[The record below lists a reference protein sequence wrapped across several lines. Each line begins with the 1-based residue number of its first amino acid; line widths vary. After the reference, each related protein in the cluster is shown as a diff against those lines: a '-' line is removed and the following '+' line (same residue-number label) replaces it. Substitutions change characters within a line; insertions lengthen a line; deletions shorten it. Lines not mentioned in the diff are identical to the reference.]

1 MMRMQIPLLPVFCHL
16 HVHPASFLSK
26 MLPPAADKYMRN
38 SYVQE
43 VTFKHLCPVHIGI
56 AN

>member
-1 MMRMQIPLLPVFCHL
+1 MMRVQIPLLPVFCHL

-38 SYVQE
+38 SYIQE
-43 VTFKHLCPVHIGI
+43 VTLKHRCLVHIGI